1 MVCCVKYTRDK
12 RYKKNNHN
20 KTTYEKRTRP
30 NAASSGG
37 YYNTNTVG
45 RTGTPGSTSVPG
57 SMRITGDWTDQL
69 KEERETIYTTGHI
82 SPEDNSDSSL
92 MQSGAYS
99 HSCSF
104 DNEGAD
110 IYQGT
115 LPTPQNGGHVATIQN
130 THARKM
136 NGGVGN
142 GPRSPYSE
150 SNELHIY

>member
-1 MVCCVKYTRDK
+1 MVFCVKYTRDK
-12 RYKKNNHN
+12 RYKKN

-30 NAASSGG
+30 TAASSGG
-37 YYNTNTVG
+37 YYNTNSVASS
-45 RTGTPGSTSVPG
+45 RTPGSASVQG

-82 SPEDNSDSSL
+82 FPEDNSDSSL
-92 MQSGAYS
+92 VQNGAHSS

-104 DNEGAD
+104 DNEGAE

-115 LPTPQNGGHVATIQN
+115 LPKPQNGGRVATIHN
-130 THARKM
+130 THAKRM

-142 GPRSPYSE
+142 GPRSPYSQ